1 MARFHSKKTAAEK
14 SYISAIC
21 KILVI
26 LSFRPS
32 EQGAIKLMRKLLNL
46 VVESVLTEKELVK
59 ELKQM
64 AERLKAID
72 RHPDQEL
79 SRDQANL
86 VLGKIIFFILRQSL
100 SNYSFVHF

>member
-1 MARFHSKKTAAEK
+1 M
-14 SYISAIC
+14 
-21 KILVI
+21 

-59 ELKQM
+59 ELKRM
-64 AERLKAID
+64 SESLKAID

-79 SRDQANL
+79 PRDQANL
-86 VLGKIIFFILRQSL
+86 VLGKIIFFILR
-100 SNYSFVHF
+100 